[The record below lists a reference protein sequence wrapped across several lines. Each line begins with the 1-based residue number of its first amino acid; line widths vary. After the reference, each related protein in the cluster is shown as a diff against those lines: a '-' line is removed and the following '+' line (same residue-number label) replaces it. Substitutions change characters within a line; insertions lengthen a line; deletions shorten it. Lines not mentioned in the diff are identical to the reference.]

1 MRVVRIASVKTM
13 YLRPMIAMQGE
24 LEEENLLAGVLR
36 GRVVNQ
42 GDQKWSIVSDPT
54 ADAII
59 IRRQKGWILEIKKFV
74 VTSCHVI
81 PESFMIIIFSKL

>member
-1 MRVVRIASVKTM
+1 
-13 YLRPMIAMQGE
+13 MQGE
-24 LEEENLLAGVLR
+24 WKKKVAPG
-36 GRVVNQ
+36 GFCGHVVNQ

-54 ADAII
+54 ADAIT
-59 IRRQKGWILEIKKFV
+59 IRRQRMDLGNQKMV